1 LAPRQ
6 IGAFTLALLLFLGSL
21 LAGRVISANP
31 VPISPATSPHPT
43 STQAVP
49 DATATATPNRTPA
62 PTPTHPPSP
71 TPTLQS
77 TGTVFLDETNTTVY
91 ALPQDCL
98 IHPLRLLVWGDDVY
112 ALDTGQLKLIGL
124 GAEPTCRS
132 IRPPGGLVDGT
143 VLQEVADVSLSE
155 SEGSL
160 LLLDRAGNVFRYSP
174 IDDDWQVE
182 RLAHAAYANSRQ
194 YLVTVCAHQDAF
206 YLLDANVGQIWQ
218 HTHQRAEIIPAD
230 LDLRESVDLAVGED
244 VFVLAQ
250 EGYRGPLRL
259 HRLVGQPLERDP
271 AFVPPPDLENPSLLF
286 LDQEAGGYLYVVDMS
301 HQRLRVLDP
310 STGDLVREY
319 LFASEGPQIDA
330 AYARGQKL
338 YLASRDAIHVY
349 PREPAGPG
357 GLARAPAPQ
366 GDLMSLPPHDSRVL
380 GLLPPLTPPIEG
392 TMISDLAFRLPGAP
406 RSYRYGVH
414 EGIDFY
420 WAAGEMVTDTTPV
433 LSVADG
439 KVVRADTDYE
449 PPTLQAIEA
458 MLAHAEEVYHTPEDV
473 LDVLRGRQV
482 WIEHESG
489 LVSRYCHLSAV
500 AEDLEAGDRVEQGQM
515 IGYVGN
521 SGTPASYY
529 DPGQEMHLHL
539 EIRIGEGYLGRY
551 LRPIEVKRW
560 LYQIFGADA

>member
-1 LAPRQ
+1 MAPRQ
-6 IGAFTLALLLFLGSL
+6 TGAFTLALLLFLGSL
-21 LAGRVISANP
+21 LAGRLISGNP
-31 VPISPATSPHPT
+31 VPISPVSSSRPT
-43 STQAVP
+43 STQPVP
-49 DATATATPNRTPA
+49 DATATATPIQTPI
-62 PTPTHPPSP
+62 PTPTLPPSP
-71 TPTLQS
+71 TSTLQS
-77 TGTVFLDETNTTVY
+77 TGTVLLNESNTTVY

-98 IHPLRLLVWGDDVY
+98 IHPLRLLVWNDEVY

-124 GAEPTCRS
+124 GTEPTCRA
-132 IRPPGGLVDGT
+132 IRPPGGRVGEM
-143 VLQEVADVSLSE
+143 VLQELADIALAE
-155 SEGSL
+155 NEGSL
-160 LLLDRAGNVFRYSP
+160 LLLDGAGNVVLYSP
-174 IDDDWQVE
+174 VDDDWQVE
-182 RLAHAAYANSRQ
+182 RLAHAAYASSRQ
-194 YLVTVCAHQDAF
+194 YLVTVSAHQDAF

-218 HTHQRAEIIPAD
+218 HTNKRAEVIPVD
-230 LDLRESVDLAVGED
+230 LDLRESVDLTVGEY

-271 AFVPPPDLENPSLLF
+271 AFVPPSDLENPSLLF
-286 LDQEAGGYLYVVDMS
+286 QDKEAGGYLYVVDMS

-319 LFASEGPQIDA
+319 IFASGGPQIDA

-338 YLASRDAIHVY
+338 YLASSDAIYVY
-349 PREPAGPG
+349 PREPAGLG
-357 GLARAPAPQ
+357 GLAPAPAPQ
-366 GDLMSLPPHDSRVL
+366 GDLVSLPPHDSRVIE
-380 GLLPPLTPPIEG
+380 LLPPLTLPIEG

-439 KVVRADTDYE
+439 RVVRADTDYE
-449 PPTLQAIEA
+449 PPTLQAIET
-458 MLAHAEEVYHTPEDV
+458 MLAHSEEVYHTPEDV

-489 LVSRYCHLSAV
+489 LISRYCHLSAV
-500 AEDLEAGDRVEQGQM
+500 AEELEAGDHVEQSQM
-515 IGYVGN
+515 VGYVGN

-539 EIRIGEGYLGRY
+539 EIRIGEGYLGQY

-560 LYQIFGADA
+560 LYQVFGAGA